1 VSGTE
6 VLRAVRCPLCGLPMD
21 LDAFGGH
28 PRGLESVYVCR
39 HCYFTSNK
47 VVRVNVV
54 EILDPDPEGEGDPE
68 GVLRLNARPTAETE
82 NRLLKVEV
90 ESLKDLERLAKRLG
104 APIVKDREGNES
116 VIDVR
121 DGVLYFVRR
130 RER

>member
-1 VSGTE
+1 
-6 VLRAVRCPLCGLPMD
+6 MD
-21 LDAFGGH
+21 MEAFGGH
-28 PRGLESVYVCR
+28 PRGLESLYVCR

-47 VVRVNVV
+47 VVRVNVI

-90 ESLKDLERLAKRLG
+90 ESLEDLERLARWLR